1 MKGVSYLVIEYEIV
15 IQSGLYRNIQ
25 LTITEQGFTKYQSN
39 VERHRTMIGTT
50 RNDIDYSAKYAVMED
65 QFIKIATKDKEFVY
79 KMNAAEKEC
88 LDSYMA
94 SRNGKLLFSKGNFD
108 ANGKTTLQDEL
119 GRPIIAT
126 EGKGICPYI
135 Q

>member
-1 MKGVSYLVIEYEIV
+1 
-15 IQSGLYRNIQ
+15 
-25 LTITEQGFTKYQSN
+25 
-39 VERHRTMIGTT
+39 MIGTT

-108 ANGKTTLQDEL
+108 ANGKVNIHDEI

-135 Q
+135 